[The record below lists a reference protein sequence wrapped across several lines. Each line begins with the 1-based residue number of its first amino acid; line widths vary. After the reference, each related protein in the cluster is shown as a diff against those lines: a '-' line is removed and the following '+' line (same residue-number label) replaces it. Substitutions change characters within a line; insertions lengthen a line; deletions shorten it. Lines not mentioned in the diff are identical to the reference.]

1 MRTILKL
8 MLAAAVVAATCG
20 TSAADNRGQ
29 KEKHQ
34 QISPEQQI
42 SREELSAKQAMHI
55 SGRLGLDEETAAL
68 FTETYCNFQKELWET
83 APRPGRLRPD
93 ADEEETAE
101 YLQNRFAQ
109 SRKILELREKYYGIY
124 SGFLTQKQILQV
136 FEAEREMMDR
146 LAGRGR
152 GPEGPEGPDHG
163 HRQGPPP
170 GPAPTGRHFM

>member
-8 MLAAAVVAATCG
+8 MLAATVLVAVCG
-20 TSAADNRGQ
+20 TSEAGTREQ
-29 KEKHQ
+29 KNKRQ
-34 QISPEQQI
+34 QVPTEQQI
-42 SREELSAKQAMHI
+42 SREELTAKQAMHI

-68 FTETYCNFQKELWET
+68 FTEAYCNFQKEIWEIG
-83 APRPGRLRPD
+83 PRPGRLRPD

-146 LAGRGR
+146 LAGILCKIFPQNFVILR
-152 GPEGPEGPDHG
+152 PDKLYG
-163 HRQGPPP
+163 YAEHRLL
-170 GPAPTGRHFM
+170 

>member
-68 FTETYCNFQKELWET
+68 FTEAYCNFQKELWET

-124 SGFLTQKQILQV
+124 AEAGDRKVLKALTTGTARARLRDLLRPADILCKIFPQNFV
-136 FEAEREMMDR
+136 ILRPDKLYGYAEHR
-146 LAGRGR
+146 LL
-152 GPEGPEGPDHG
+152 
-163 HRQGPPP
+163 
-170 GPAPTGRHFM
+170 

>member
-68 FTETYCNFQKELWET
+68 FTEAYCNFQKELW
-83 APRPGRLRPD
+83 
-93 ADEEETAE
+93 
-101 YLQNRFAQ
+101 
-109 SRKILELREKYYGIY
+109 
-124 SGFLTQKQILQV
+124 
-136 FEAEREMMDR
+136 
-146 LAGRGR
+146 
-152 GPEGPEGPDHG
+152 
-163 HRQGPPP
+163 
-170 GPAPTGRHFM
+170 

>member
-8 MLAAAVVAATCG
+8 MLAATVIAATCG
-20 TSAADNRGQ
+20 ASAADNRGQ

-42 SREELSAKQAMHI
+42 SREELTAKQAMHI

-68 FTETYCNFQKELWET
+68 FTEAYCNFQKELWET

-93 ADEEETAE
+93 ADEKETAE

-146 LAGRGR
+146 LAGILCKIFPQNFVILR
-152 GPEGPEGPDHG
+152 PDKLYG
-163 HRQGPPP
+163 YAEHRLL
-170 GPAPTGRHFM
+170 

>member
-1 MRTILKL
+1 
-8 MLAAAVVAATCG
+8 MLAATVVAATCG

-42 SREELSAKQAMHI
+42 SREELTAKQAMHI

-68 FTETYCNFQKELWET
+68 FTEAYCNFQKVIWEIG
-83 APRPGRLRPD
+83 PRPGRLRPD
-93 ADEEETAE
+93 ADEEEAAE

-152 GPEGPEGPDHG
+152 GRGPEGPEGPDHG
-163 HRQGPPP
+163 HRQGPAR
-170 GPAPTGRHFM
+170 GPVPTEPDFM